1 MKSLSS
7 QIVLLAAL
15 VVFIAAPLLGHHSV
29 SSEFDST
36 KAMTI
41 TGVITQIR
49 WNNPHVWIYMNV
61 KGADGKIVPWRIE
74 IAATG
79 ALMRAGFDR
88 SLLDLTSTF
97 TIEVWPAFKDPRDGR
112 AGNGRLL
119 TLPDG
124 RTFDVS
130 DKWPDTKQVK

>member
-1 MKSLSS
+1 MRF
-7 QIVLLAAL
+7 AAL
-15 VVFIAAPLLGHHSV
+15 VAFFAATPLLAHHSV
-29 SSEFDST
+29 SSQFDST
-36 KAMTI
+36 KTTTI
-41 TGVITQIR
+41 TGVITRID
-49 WNNPHVWIYMNV
+49 WGNPHVWIFINV
-61 KGADGKIVPWRIE
+61 KGADGTIVPWRVE

-88 SLLDLTSTF
+88 SLLDLTSIF

-130 DKWPDTKQVK
+130 DKWPDPKQVK

>member
-1 MKSLSS
+1 VKRRTSRF
-7 QIVLLAAL
+7 IRFAAL

-36 KAMTI
+36 KATTI

-61 KGADGKIVPWRIE
+61 KGADGKTVPWRVE

-79 ALMRAGFDR
+79 ALTRAGFDR
-88 SLLDLTSTF
+88 GLLDLTSTF

-130 DKWPDTKQVK
+130 DKWPDPKQVK